1 MTSNEGLKHLFY
13 TRNGAKPERGIES
26 MKRSIDVDQLNGNDV
41 RDNAKQL
48 AKSTV
53 ATVQEGLQSGAS
65 KTRETLLV
73 GLGATQGLLKD
84 WRRQKRTAK
93 NLARAQ
99 KKAQRNLKKVQRTV
113 QKSLQSGVSTTQDAL
128 QTGLEM
134 AQVALEQNVK
144 RVNKNL
150 KKAQKNLNKN
160 LKNLRGPLQEN
171 LQTGLSRTQDVL
183 GKNAKRATKNLKK
196 AQENLK
202 DTRDTLQTQL
212 VRRARRRRRART
224 IFRLGLLTG
233 IVLVLLYTPWP
244 GSETRN
250 RIKQSLQSLQ
260 GLFPRQ

>member
-1 MTSNEGLKHLFY
+1 
-13 TRNGAKPERGIES
+13 

-99 KKAQRNLKKVQRTV
+99 KKAQKNLKKVQRTV

-128 QTGLEM
+128 QTGLGV
-134 AQVALEQNVK
+134 AQVALERNVK

-160 LKNLRGPLQEN
+160 LKNLQGPLQEN

-183 GKNAKRATKNLKK
+183 STNAKRATKNLKK

-202 DTRDTLQTQL
+202 DKRDTLQTQL
-212 VRRARRRRRART
+212 IRRARRRRRART

-250 RIKQSLQSLQ
+250 RIMQSYVIKT
-260 GLFPRQ
+260 

>member
-1 MTSNEGLKHLFY
+1 
-13 TRNGAKPERGIES
+13 

-99 KKAQRNLKKVQRTV
+99 KKAQKNLKKVQRTV

-128 QTGLEM
+128 QTGLGV
-134 AQVALEQNVK
+134 AQVALERNVK

-160 LKNLRGPLQEN
+160 LKNLQGPLQEN

-183 GKNAKRATKNLKK
+183 STNAKRATKNLKK

-202 DTRDTLQTQL
+202 DKRDTLQTQL
-212 VRRARRRRRART
+212 IRRARRRRRART

-250 RIKQSLQSLQ
+250 RIMQSLQA
-260 GLFPRQ
+260 LFPRQ

>member
-1 MTSNEGLKHLFY
+1 MLRLALSPNEGLKEEQVF
-13 TRNGAKPERGIES
+13 

-65 KTRETLLV
+65 KIRETLLV

-99 KKAQRNLKKVQRTV
+99 KKAQKNLKKVQRTV

-128 QTGLEM
+128 QTGLGV
-134 AQVALEQNVK
+134 AQVALERNVK

-160 LKNLRGPLQEN
+160 LKNLQGPLQEN

-183 GKNAKRATKNLKK
+183 STNAKRATKNLKK

-202 DTRDTLQTQL
+202 DKRDTLQTQL

-250 RIKQSLQSLQ
+250 RIMQSLQ
-260 GLFPRQ
+260 GLFARQ

>member
-1 MTSNEGLKHLFY
+1 
-13 TRNGAKPERGIES
+13 

-128 QTGLEM
+128 QTGLGV
-134 AQVALEQNVK
+134 AQVALERNVK

-160 LKNLRGPLQEN
+160 LKNLQGPLQEN
-171 LQTGLSRTQDVL
+171 LQTGLSMTQDVL

-202 DTRDTLQTQL
+202 DKRDTLQTQL

-250 RIKQSLQSLQ
+250 RIMQSLQSLQ
-260 GLFPRQ
+260 GLFARQ

>member
-1 MTSNEGLKHLFY
+1 M
-13 TRNGAKPERGIES
+13 
-26 MKRSIDVDQLNGNDV
+26 DQLNGNDV

-99 KKAQRNLKKVQRTV
+99 KKAQKNLKKVQRTV

-128 QTGLEM
+128 QTGLGV
-134 AQVALEQNVK
+134 AQVALERNVK

-160 LKNLRGPLQEN
+160 LKNLQGPLQEN

-183 GKNAKRATKNLKK
+183 STNAKRATKNLKK

-202 DTRDTLQTQL
+202 DKRDTLQTQL
-212 VRRARRRRRART
+212 IRRARRRRRART

-250 RIKQSLQSLQ
+250 RIMQSLQ
-260 GLFPRQ
+260 GLFARQ